1 MRQRQEEQEFKVSLG
16 NIQDSISKISK
27 TKEGTFSLILAS
39 HAKSHCSQR
48 TNSITMLKGKYQSQP
63 HKYY

>member
-1 MRQRQEEQEFKVSLG
+1 MGQRQEEQEFKVSLG

-39 HAKSHCSQR
+39 HAKIS
-48 TNSITMLKGKYQSQP
+48 L
-63 HKYY
+63 